1 MSLDNY
7 RTALLAAGH
16 ELSAYEKL
24 LIILLQMV
32 CMNNILMDTCP
43 IDGRSQASACNPF

>member
-24 LIILLQMV
+24 LIILFTDGMYEH
-32 CMNNILMDTCP
+32 N
-43 IDGRSQASACNPF
+43 IDGHMSN